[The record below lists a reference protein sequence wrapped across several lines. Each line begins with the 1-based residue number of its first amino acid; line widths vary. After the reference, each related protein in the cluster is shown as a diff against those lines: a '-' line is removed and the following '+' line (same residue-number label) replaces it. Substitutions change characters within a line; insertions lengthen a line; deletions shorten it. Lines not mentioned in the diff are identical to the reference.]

1 MTSTTAVPT
10 LNDLERLYLSTK
22 FCFGMGPGK
31 STAPLSA
38 MHSPLLPAAICPNDY
53 VSSVGV
59 TLACYQ
65 QAGSG
70 RKYVGISGKWRC

>member
-1 MTSTTAVPT
+1 M
-10 LNDLERLYLSTK
+10 Y
-22 FCFGMGPGK
+22 
-31 STAPLSA
+31 
-38 MHSPLLPAAICPNDY
+38 SPLLPAAIGPNDY

-70 RKYVGISGKWRC
+70 GKYVGISGKWSRLFTLTQILSKVSWLDFTFSKQDLLKVRVEFSGSM

>member
-1 MTSTTAVPT
+1 MTVCINYASRLVNKSTELFMTSTSAVPT

-38 MHSPLLPAAICPNDY
+38 FRNVLSAT
-53 VSSVGV
+53 SR
-59 TLACYQ
+59 CYMPQ
-65 QAGSG
+65 
-70 RKYVGISGKWRC
+70 

>member
-38 MHSPLLPAAICPNDY
+38 FRNILSATPRLLVI
-53 VSSVGV
+53 
-59 TLACYQ
+59 
-65 QAGSG
+65 
-70 RKYVGISGKWRC
+70 R